1 MEEGCGREWE
11 MMGESG
17 EFLAEFTTSIIM
29 HNNSATATI
38 DEKNEN
44 VFLYTYKGTRGEEI
58 KNNNTN

>member
-38 DEKNEN
+38 DKKKMKTS
-44 VFLYTYKGTRGEEI
+44 FSTPTRAREG
-58 KNNNTN
+58 KK

>member
-38 DEKNEN
+38 DKKRMKTS
-44 VFLYTYKGTRGEEI
+44 FSTPTRAREG
-58 KNNNTN
+58 KK